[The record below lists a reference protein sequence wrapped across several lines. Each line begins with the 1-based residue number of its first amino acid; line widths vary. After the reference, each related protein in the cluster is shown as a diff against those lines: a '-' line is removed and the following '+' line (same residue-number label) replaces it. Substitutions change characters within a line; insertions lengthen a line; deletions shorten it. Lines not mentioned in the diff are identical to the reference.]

1 MMIYNPPSGLL
12 LVDKPA
18 GMTSH
23 DVVDK
28 IRRITKQRTVGHA
41 GTLDP
46 FATGLLLVAVGRE
59 ATKELS
65 KFVGL
70 DKTYEATI
78 CLGKASATF
87 DTEGPISDAPCPAVT
102 IDELLTAMKKQVG
115 DILQLPPMH
124 SAIKIAGKKL
134 YELARQGKEVERP
147 ARAVTVYNFELVDD
161 FENGIEAQTRLELPT
176 SIKVKIHCGSG
187 TYIRAMARDLGEAL
201 GTAGYLTALRRTS
214 IGPFTIEK
222 GAKLDQLSTENWVD
236 ATLPPVLPLSSN

>member
-1 MMIYNPPSGLL
+1 MNEINQPSGLL

-70 DKTYEATI
+70 DKIYEATI

-87 DTEGPISDAPCPAVT
+87 DTEGPISDAPCPPVT
-102 IDELLTAMKKQVG
+102 IDELLAAMKKQVG

-124 SAIKIAGKKL
+124 SAIKIDGKKL
-134 YELARQGKEVERP
+134 YELARQGKDIERP
-147 ARAVTVYNFELVDD
+147 ARAVTIHSFELVHDLD
-161 FENGIEAQTRLELPT
+161 ETNEARTRFELPT
-176 SIKVKIHCGSG
+176 EVKVKIHCGSG

-214 IGPFTIEK
+214 IGPFGIEK
-222 GAKLDQLSTENWVD
+222 SAKIEQLTAQNWVD
-236 ATLPPVLPLSSN
+236 HSLPPVLLSNSN